1 MSFFGGFVGEIHQL
15 LLWGAFFVGFSEYLA
30 DGFVTHVKIFG
41 EGEVQFHGGH
51 GAVHVRCCLSNA
63 LIAFLGGLSHDA
75 VIWMFWFDL
84 VSLTVREW
92 CENGAITDR
101 ER

>member
-15 LLWGAFFVGFSEYLA
+15 LLWGMFFVGFSEYLA

-41 EGEVQFHGGH
+41 EGEV
-51 GAVHVRCCLSNA
+51 
-63 LIAFLGGLSHDA
+63 AFLGGLSHDA

-92 CENGAITDR
+92 CENGARTDR